1 MSSENERIRKEIYEK
16 LDAIEEI
23 KVELKK
29 LVKQL
34 PQNGDT
40 EESDDTI
47 DAAIKI
53 IEQELRA
60 LTTPPEAKTPPL
72 KGAAKLKKLMRLYAK
87 INTLT
92 HETDV
97 EALLHARGDKEE

>member
-1 MSSENERIRKEIYEK
+1 MSSK
-16 LDAIEEI
+16 IEEI
-23 KVELKK
+23 KSKLYDKLDALDKLKIE
-29 LVKQL
+29 VKDLLKEL

-53 IEQELRA
+53 IEQELRGITA
-60 LTTPPEAKTPPL
+60 PQEKKPQL

-87 INTLT
+87 INTIT

-97 EALLHARGDKEE
+97 EALLHARGDKDE

>member
-16 LDAIEEI
+16 LDSIEET

-40 EESDDTI
+40 EERDDTI
-47 DAAIKI
+47 DAAIRI
-53 IEQELRA
+53 LEQEIREMTEPQEQKKAPLR
-60 LTTPPEAKTPPL
+60 
-72 KGAAKLKKLMRLYAK
+72 GADKLKKLMRLYAK
-87 INTLT
+87 INALT

-97 EALLHARGDKEE
+97 EALLHARGDKDE

>member
-1 MSSENERIRKEIYEK
+1 MSSEYEQVRKEIYEK
-16 LDAIEEI
+16 LDQIEEI

-40 EESDDTI
+40 EESDETI
-47 DAAIKI
+47 DSAIRI
-53 IEQELRA
+53 IEQELRE
-60 LTTPPEAKTPPL
+60 LTSPQEKKKPPL
-72 KGAAKLKKLMRLYAK
+72 KGAAKLKRLMRLYAK
-87 INTLT
+87 LNTLT

-97 EALLHARGDKEE
+97 EAMLHARGDKDE